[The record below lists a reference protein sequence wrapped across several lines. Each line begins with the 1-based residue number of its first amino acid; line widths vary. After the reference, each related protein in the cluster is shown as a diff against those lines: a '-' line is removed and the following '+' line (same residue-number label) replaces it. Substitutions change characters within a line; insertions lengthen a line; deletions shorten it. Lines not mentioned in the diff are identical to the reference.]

1 MKVNKT
7 EIEEKQKKEEKQKIS
22 NAFEQVKDSG
32 VKFFNK
38 NYELYSITEAGCYL
52 IGTYEGSY
60 HRIFKDE
67 DRTLNIFN
75 VEKAILMGKEGD
87 QVSVEN
93 KKIAIFSTSRLDYM
107 LNHIYDEEQKKSVET
122 DRTGHRISIIYT
134 GIEYFKTK
142 AGKKAKSHSFNFKDL
157 SLIKE

>member
-7 EIEEKQKKEEKQKIS
+7 EMTEKEKLEEKQKIS
-22 NAFEQVKDSG
+22 SAFEQVKESG

-38 NYELYSITEAGCYL
+38 NYELYSITEAGCFL

-60 HRIFKDE
+60 HRTFKDE

-75 VEKAILMGKEGD
+75 VEKAVLMNKDGE
-87 QVSVEN
+87 QVSVEG
-93 KKIAIFSTSRLDYM
+93 KTIAIFSTSRLEYM
-107 LNHIYDEEQKKSVET
+107 LTHIYDEQQDKSVET
-122 DRTGHRISIIYT
+122 DRKGHKISIIYT
-134 GIEYFKTK
+134 GIEHFKTK

-157 SLIKE
+157 TLMKE

>member
-7 EIEEKQKKEEKQKIS
+7 EMEEKQKQKIS
-22 NAFEQVKDSG
+22 EAFKQVKESG
-32 VKFFNK
+32 VKFFNINK
-38 NYELYSITEAGCYL
+38 YELYSITEAGCFL

-75 VEKAILMGKEGD
+75 VEKAILMGKDGE
-87 QVSVEN
+87 QVPIEN

-122 DRTGHRISIIYT
+122 DRTGHKISIIYT